1 MTTITVPPTSLPVGD
16 SVFGGS
22 LDDVDNQIAITV
34 DRTPAGGLNALTAD
48 STVAFAIAVSYDSG
62 ATYDLQGSG
71 GPWEGGTVLD
81 KHGNPFLSM
90 ALLTSIE
97 PGTGR
102 LARLT
107 VTVAGPSAVVV
118 AGSIV
123 TS

>member
-1 MTTITVPPTSLPVGD
+1 MTTITVPPTTLPVGD
-16 SVFGGS
+16 SSFGGS
-22 LDDVDNQIAITV
+22 LGDTANQIAITV
-34 DRTPAGGLNALTAD
+34 DRTPSGGLNDLAAD
-48 STVAFAIAVSYDSG
+48 STVAVAVAVSYDSG

-71 GPWEGGTVLD
+71 GPWEGGVVLD
-81 KHGNPFLSM
+81 KHGNPDLF
-90 ALLTSIE
+90 AAIYTTIE

-107 VTVAGPSAVVV
+107 VTIAGPSSVVV